1 MATASSSS
9 PAAPAG
15 SPPRRALELARRHR
29 PTLVLVGRTPVGD
42 EPAETAGITDHAE
55 LRRTLIAARRRD
67 GDELAPALVEADL
80 RRLLAQREVAE
91 NLAAVRATGAQVD
104 YRAAT
109 SATRDAFGAL
119 IDDVYT
125 TYGRIDGVI
134 HGAGV
139 IEDRLIADKS
149 PDSLARVL
157 AVKAGAARTLAR
169 RLRPESLRFLVL
181 FSSVSGRFGNRGQAD
196 YAAASEALAQLA
208 NELDRSW
215 PGRVVAIDWGP
226 WSGTGMVSEALERE
240 FERRGVALIDVE
252 AGSRILADELAS
264 GRAGEAELVVGAASG
279 LSETGATGEAPPRRV
294 RASPSS
300 CPRPSPAAAAAGP
313 RHHQRA

>member
-1 MATASSSS
+1 M
-9 PAAPAG
+9 
-15 SPPRRALELARRHR
+15 
-29 PTLVLVGRTPVGD
+29 
-42 EPAETAGITDHAE
+42 
-55 LRRTLIAARRRD
+55 
-67 GDELAPALVEADL
+67 
-80 RRLLAQREVAE
+80 
-91 NLAAVRATGAQVD
+91 
-104 YRAAT
+104 
-109 SATRDAFGAL
+109 
-119 IDDVYT
+119 
-125 TYGRIDGVI
+125 I

-157 AVKAGAARTLAR
+157 AVKAGAARTLAQ

-208 NELDRSW
+208 NELDRDW

-240 FERRGVALIDVE
+240 FERRGVALIDIE

-264 GRAGEAELVVGAASG
+264 GRVGEAELVIGAASG
-279 LSETGATGEAPPRRV
+279 LERGRTPPAEADCRAIRPARAPRGCRCSPAPA
-294 RASPSS
+294 RASVTRRARSRSS
-300 CPRPSPAAAAAGP
+300 VSSSSITTATSATTGSTASPCS
-313 RHHQRA
+313 RSRRRWS